1 MRRSQSILFVGCCL
15 VVAATTPLKIGV
27 ILGRDN
33 RTSDTSDQEQWA
45 VEQARLDVAAELEK
59 SGGRYSIQLSTVFT
73 GEDSESPEALLAV
86 RQFLKTSSANGVG
99 LVVGAYLSESSLL
112 AVRGSLEPL
121 GLTLLAP
128 ASGLPVL
135 PPPRDRVL
143 RFWPND
149 KWQAEVLASVVR
161 RNGTRAAVVLSRDDL
176 TGRALATR
184 LASALPTVLLPHG
197 GPLFYNATLGAASY
211 GPLLDHL
218 RKVIEKTPHDKVAF
232 VCNCGPDEISSIVDA
247 MDSNRWPI
255 AKTRLILTDRSTPT
269 RSVVATPSRR
279 AFAAALNT
287 SGVLSHLPTVN
298 NPSYSRL
305 AKRWAA
311 IGQTGSLFA
320 SALSAYD
327 AVRIAALTAVI
338 AGGGATVNAT
348 GLTAAVAGVA
358 DQHWGA
364 SGMMALDESG
374 DLYRAV
380 YDVYEVDGEKGW
392 RVVGAPVDAKAMP
405 VVASDR
411 LNR

>member
-1 MRRSQSILFVGCCL
+1 M
-15 VVAATTPLKIGV
+15 
-27 ILGRDN
+27 
-33 RTSDTSDQEQWA
+33 
-45 VEQARLDVAAELEK
+45 
-59 SGGRYSIQLSTVFT
+59 
-73 GEDSESPEALLAV
+73 
-86 RQFLKTSSANGVG
+86 
-99 LVVGAYLSESSLL
+99 
-112 AVRGSLEPL
+112 
-121 GLTLLAP
+121 
-128 ASGLPVL
+128 
-135 PPPRDRVL
+135 
-143 RFWPND
+143 
-149 KWQAEVLASVVR
+149 
-161 RNGTRAAVVLSRDDL
+161 
-176 TGRALATR
+176 
-184 LASALPTVLLPHG
+184 
-197 GPLFYNATLGAASY
+197 
-211 GPLLDHL
+211 
-218 RKVIEKTPHDKVAF
+218 
-232 VCNCGPDEISSIVDA
+232 CNCGPDEISDIVDA

-279 AFAAALNT
+279 AFAAALKT

-392 RVVGAPVDAKAMP
+392 RVVGAPVDARALP

-411 LNR
+411 L